1 MTHFATCLQ
10 VYGISVDDGLPFNG
24 TYNAMV
30 FHLRIDMLFAC
41 GLHDHG
47 YELSAPVSQYRIQKY
62 LNTGFGPRENAH
74 KPAKNLF
81 SNEEGHSIYTNN
93 NRIEQKWH

>member
-47 YELSAPVSQYRIQKY
+47 YELSAPNKNGTDSVTALKVQILAARSVEKTLPTHQQYLILQLTILD
-62 LNTGFGPRENAH
+62 LN
-74 KPAKNLF
+74 K
-81 SNEEGHSIYTNN
+81 IYT
-93 NRIEQKWH
+93 